1 MNLKAQ
7 IRDLLN
13 DIGPGR
19 MASTA
24 YDTAWVAR
32 LIELEEPVGYQALEW
47 LRENQLPDGSWGA
60 SQPRYYHDRL
70 ICTLA
75 AMAALSRW
83 GNQKDKSRI
92 ERARLSMDIAMKG
105 LRADPVGETVGFEMI
120 VPTLLA
126 ELKASGVVQRYD
138 DANFLRMVYPNAKYR
153 LKAIEIDEQSRRRD
167 DEYFKRLTHNRAMK
181 IKSLPEGQ
189 IDRHVT
195 MAFSAEMAGTD
206 RVQLLDLENI
216 QEPNGSVGYSPSATA
231 YFALYGLRG
240 DLAALNYLREVA
252 ERNRVYYGGGIPNV
266 APFDT
271 FERSWSLWNLLL
283 AGIDDELNELCEPH
297 LDFIARVWEPEI
309 GVGFT
314 SIYKPTNSD
323 DTSMAFKT
331 MSLSGRLLD
340 IDAVLGYEEKDH
352 FRCFELESNPS
363 ISANIH
369 VLGALLEAGLDGSD
383 PSVVKIVKF
392 LRQTRVLDTFWTDK
406 WHASPYYPTSQIILV
421 VASFLDD
428 MIIDSVKWIIETQN
442 NDGSWGYYMPTA
454 EETAYC
460 LQSLFTWQ
468 RYVGEV
474 PKETIDKGL
483 EWLLEHNQPP
493 YPPLWIGKCLYNPE
507 LVVRSAVLSALM
519 MGQKWI

>member
-167 DEYFKRLTHNRAMK
+167 DEYFKRLTHNRSMK

-252 ERNRVYYGGGIPNV
+252 ERNRVYYGGGMPDV

-271 FERSWSLWNLLL
+271 FERTWSLWNLALTSQL
-283 AGIDDELNELCEPH
+283 DDELLSLCEPH
-297 LDFIARVWEPEI
+297 LDFLAQAWMPNLGI
-309 GVGFT
+309 GFT
-314 SIYKPTNSD
+314 SIYKPTDSD
-323 DTSMAFKT
+323 VTSLTYETFHRY
-331 MSLSGRLLD
+331 GRTLEL
-340 IDAVLGYEEKDH
+340 DAVLCYEEDDY
-352 FRCFELESNPS
+352 FRCYELEANPS
-363 ISANIH
+363 VSANIH
-369 VLGALLEAGLDGSD
+369 VLGSLSEIGFDTKH
-383 PSVVKIVKF
+383 PSIQKIVNF
-392 LRQTRVLDTFWTDK
+392 LTQQKYLGMFWFDK
-406 WHASPYYPTSQIILV
+406 WHVSPYYATSHAIISSAGYLNDLV
-421 VASFLDD
+421 SDGVD
-428 MIIDSVKWIIETQN
+428 WISKTQN
-442 NDGSWGYYMPTA
+442 ANGSWGYYIPTA

-460 LQSLFTWQ
+460 LQALLIWRREGGKIS
-468 RYVGEV
+468 RD
-474 PKETIDKGL
+474 IIMRGL
-483 EWLLEHNQPP
+483 AWLSEHMEPP
-493 YPPLWIGKCLYNPE
+493 YQPLWIGKCLYAPE
-507 LVVRSAVLSALM
+507 IVIRSAILSAMAL
-519 MGQKWI
+519 GNQI